1 MLDTT
6 KFIKE
11 LESRMEENDKYIE
24 EDMDADDACS
34 HENDALDMVISMI
47 KSGSYDLEQ
56 SIHFIT
62 EDK

>member
-1 MLDTT
+1 MLDTK

-11 LESRMEENDKYIE
+11 LEDRMVENDKYIE

-34 HENDALDMVISMI
+34 HENDSLEMIIAMI
-47 KSGSYDLEQ
+47 KSGNFDLEQ
-56 SIHFIT
+56 SINFIK